1 VKLRTRLIVVFL
13 VVALLPLGL
22 VIWQLTEHVT
32 EHFTSQ
38 FERRANAL
46 GASVDDRFQQI
57 SDELNGAVEGIAT
70 TNPFFKTELLT
81 LLRNPPLPDKTLRDT
96 RSEAEKSL
104 SNRLLDT
111 FAVLSL
117 RHEGRVI
124 ASGHHEGEPRPD
136 RMAVERFKAKD
147 KKPFFRQEEVDER
160 QTGRVFARWT
170 LQTQRDIEGT
180 VGLVG
185 GQLVDR
191 LLDKLMVGV
200 GGGDVLVSFE
210 IDGERIKANF
220 DGQSP
225 PGPDGFEE
233 REIVVTTVS
242 ELGSKAAFRIFMSR
256 KSLVEAQGSIRRL
269 GLALAGVAALLAFV
283 LGFWLA
289 GRLSKPLEELAGAA
303 TQVASGRRDLVVRER
318 RGKDELAE
326 LIRAFN
332 VMTDTLEVGEKRLK
346 QTERIAAWQEI
357 AKRIA
362 HEIKNPL
369 TPIQLNIELLQRSY
383 RKEPERFDQHYGE
396 LISSTLQEV
405 SRVGRIVNEFS
416 NFARMPAPHRESVC
430 LGELISSTLLM
441 HQEVSA
447 ETQLSHTGAAVL
459 EASVDQ
465 DQMRQVLTNLVKNAI
480 EAVSSNT
487 DSLHQGL
494 VTVALTEETSSEGE
508 SFAVIAV
515 EDNGPGIPAETMDKL
530 FTPYFTTKTG
540 GTGLGL
546 AIVHRIVVEH
556 GGNIE
561 VSSREPHG
569 TCFSIRLP
577 V

>member
-1 VKLRTRLIVVFL
+1 MKLRTRLIVLFL

-22 VIWQLTEHVT
+22 VIWQLTDIVT
-32 EHFTSQ
+32 ERFSAQ
-38 FERRANAL
+38 FDERVTAVE
-46 GASVDDRFQQI
+46 ASVDKRFAQI
-57 SDELNGAVEGIAT
+57 SGDLNEAVEGIAQE
-70 TNPFFKTELLT
+70 PFFKSELLT
-81 LLRNPPLPDKTLRDT
+81 LLHNPPLEDAKTREARDK
-96 RSEAEKSL
+96 AEQQL
-104 SNRLLDT
+104 SSGLLDT
-111 FAVLSL
+111 FTVLSL
-117 RHEGRVI
+117 KNGGWEI
-124 ASGHHEGEPRPD
+124 ASGHREGDPRPV
-136 RMAVERFKAKD
+136 RLAAERFKGED
-147 KKPFFRQEEVDER
+147 RKPFFRQEEVGDR
-160 QTGRVFARWT
+160 QAGRDLKRWT

-191 LLDKLMVGV
+191 LIDKLMVGI

-220 DGQSP
+220 DGDTPSV
-225 PGPDGFEE
+225 PDEYRE
-233 REIVVTTVS
+233 QEIVVETVS

-256 KSLVEAQGSIRRL
+256 KSLVAAQESIRRL
-269 GLALAGVAALLAFV
+269 GLGLAGLAAFLAFV

-303 TQVASGRRDLVVRER
+303 TQVASGRRDLVVQER

-405 SRVGRIVNEFS
+405 ARVGRIVNEFS
-416 NFARMPAPHRESVC
+416 NFARMPAPHREVIC
-430 LGELISSTLLM
+430 LGGLIGSTLLM

-447 ETQLSHTGAAVL
+447 GIQLSQTGMDSLQV
-459 EASVDQ
+459 SVDQ

-480 EAVSSNT
+480 EAVSSDT
-487 DSLHQGL
+487 DTPSQGS
-494 VTVALTEETSSEGE
+494 VRVGLTQESGAKGA
-508 SFAVIAV
+508 SFAVITV
-515 EDNGPGIPAETMDKL
+515 DDNGPGIDAEIMEKL
-530 FTPYFTTKTG
+530 FTPYFTTKAG

-556 GGNIE
+556 GGTIE
-561 VSSREPHG
+561 VSGQEEQG
-569 TCFSIRLP
+569 TRFTIRLP
-577 V
+577 A